1 MRALFILFLSV
12 LTGAT
17 TLGVSAAEMPEM
29 RIFFEGSLS
38 RGMDYVNGSMQLT
51 DTNGDVVEL
60 PAKFKTRG
68 ATASHYIMKPSLNM
82 KLRTPDYEEEA
93 DSALLGMRSCSSW
106 ILDAMAIDC
115 ICMRNRV
122 AFDIWNDFSRLPYDT
137 DFDGRNGTEGR
148 FLELYINN
156 EYYGIYCLS
165 DRINRKLL
173 NLKKTQEEGGAVKL
187 RGVLYKS
194 GTQEISNQDEPGYNE
209 DSTACVIEW
218 HNAWELTYP
227 EDYGGLQVWQ
237 PLLDAILNGRS
248 TDYVKRYFFMQNLAD
263 YQIHVMA
270 LCIGDNW
277 GNKNHY
283 FSIRNMR
290 KDIDA
295 PDPADADRRRFVVTP
310 WDLDTSFGGH
320 YAGDYY
326 DGHYA
331 DWPVNVI
338 MNNAPYPI
346 NYLAGD
352 AEYLALLKQRWE
364 EGRQGAFSVDSICK
378 KLERWRDLFI
388 GSGAWQRMTEHYDA
402 KMSRP
407 KYVSDLAHEI
417 ECIEEWYKG
426 RFSEMDDYFDIDGGE
441 EGVEA
446 LKAKGMTKK
455 GDGAGRVYN
464 MSGQLV
470 NAGTLPKGLYITGG
484 KKYVVQ

>member
-1 MRALFILFLSV
+1 M
-12 LTGAT
+12 TGAT

-137 DFDGRNGTEGR
+137 DFDGKNGTE
-148 FLELYINN
+148 
-156 EYYGIYCLS
+156 
-165 DRINRKLL
+165 
-173 NLKKTQEEGGAVKL
+173 
-187 RGVLYKS
+187 
-194 GTQEISNQDEPGYNE
+194 
-209 DSTACVIEW
+209 
-218 HNAWELTYP
+218 
-227 EDYGGLQVWQ
+227 
-237 PLLDAILNGRS
+237 
-248 TDYVKRYFFMQNLAD
+248 
-263 YQIHVMA
+263 
-270 LCIGDNW
+270 
-277 GNKNHY
+277 
-283 FSIRNMR
+283 
-290 KDIDA
+290 
-295 PDPADADRRRFVVTP
+295 
-310 WDLDTSFGGH
+310 
-320 YAGDYY
+320 
-326 DGHYA
+326 
-331 DWPVNVI
+331 
-338 MNNAPYPI
+338 
-346 NYLAGD
+346 
-352 AEYLALLKQRWE
+352 
-364 EGRQGAFSVDSICK
+364 
-378 KLERWRDLFI
+378 
-388 GSGAWQRMTEHYDA
+388 
-402 KMSRP
+402 
-407 KYVSDLAHEI
+407 
-417 ECIEEWYKG
+417 G

-464 MSGQLV
+464 MAGQLV